1 MQQFNDNNENASFGW
16 QFSVL
21 NKKNIK
27 IYTILLLVL
36 VIYALEVKFVG
47 FSIPCIFN
55 VLTGYKCPG
64 CGISH
69 LLMALLHL
77 DFGKAFVSNPFIFVT
92 SPILLYFFF
101 KNTLYNCGFTHK
113 KITRKE
119 NIVLYTYIALFV
131 IFGVVRNIIK
141 I

>member
-27 IYTILLLVL
+27 LYVIIAAVL
-36 VIYALEVKFVG
+36 IVYALEIEFVG
-47 FSIPCIFN
+47 FSIPCIFY
-55 VLTGYKCPG
+55 VITGYKCPG

-69 LLMALLHL
+69 LLMAILHL
-77 DFGKAFVSNPFIFVT
+77 DFAKAFVSNPFIFVT
-92 SPILLYFFF
+92 SPVILYFFF
-101 KNTLYNCGFTHK
+101 KNMLYNCGFIQK
-113 KITRKE
+113 KITRKG
-119 NIVLYTYIALFV
+119 NIVLYIYIALFV
-131 IFGVVRNIIK
+131 IYGVVRNIIK